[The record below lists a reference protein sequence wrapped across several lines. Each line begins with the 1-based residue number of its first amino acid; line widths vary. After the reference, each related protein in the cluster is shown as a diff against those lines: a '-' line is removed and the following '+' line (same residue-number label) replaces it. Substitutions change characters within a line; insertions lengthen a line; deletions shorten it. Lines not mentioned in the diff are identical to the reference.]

1 MIIPAL
7 STRNW
12 FGKNPLRI
20 VVDLNGELP
29 INLKLFNDELPTL
42 VFTLKSKSDTEFV
55 TYIKLNNNK
64 HWLNEF
70 FSILYERNIQSILVE
85 GGPKTL
91 QLFIDKNIWN
101 EAHVF
106 TSNKVWGD
114 GIIAPQ
120 LTNFKEIHS
129 QAIFDDQYNI
139 FIPTH
144 K

>member
-1 MIIPAL
+1 MHQLRSIEQAILVGFNTALNDNPAL

-64 HWLNEF
+64 HWL
-70 FSILYERNIQSILVE
+70 
-85 GGPKTL
+85 
-91 QLFIDKNIWN
+91 KN
-101 EAHVF
+101 
-106 TSNKVWGD
+106 
-114 GIIAPQ
+114 
-120 LTNFKEIHS
+120 
-129 QAIFDDQYNI
+129 
-139 FIPTH
+139 
-144 K
+144 